1 MSRYAIISDI
11 HGNILALQAVVDDMQ
26 KRKVS
31 RVINLGDHV
40 SGPLWPQETVCYL
53 MSHHWINIRG
63 NHDRQLSK
71 IDHKYHGLS
80 DAYGFNQLSDIQRSW
95 LMNLPTKVMIDDDII
110 AFHGIPNNDNEY
122 LLETIVNERLNI
134 ACKED
139 INKRLGDHKAELIL
153 CGHSHIYRCIK
164 MDNGSLIIN
173 PGSVGLQAY
182 RDDERPHVVENG
194 SPHARYAIIEKNHD
208 TWDIEFIHIKY
219 EWEKAAEK
227 ARVEKRFDWENALY
241 SGYVS

>member
-1 MSRYAIISDI
+1 MGRYAIISDI

-40 SGPLWPQETVCYL
+40 SGPLWPQETICYL

-63 NHDRQLSK
+63 NHDRQLSA

-80 DAYGFNQLSDIQRSW
+80 DAFGFNQLSDIQRSW
-95 LMNLPTKVMIDDDII
+95 LMHLPTKVMIDNDII
-110 AFHGIPNNDNEY
+110 AFHGIPNDDNEY
-122 LLETIVNERLNI
+122 LLETIVNERLHI
-134 ACKED
+134 ARKED
-139 INKRLGDHKAELIL
+139 ISRRLGDNNAELIL

-164 MDNGSLIIN
+164 MDNGSLIVN

-208 TWDIEFIHIKY
+208 TWDIELIHVKY

-227 ARVEKRFDWENALY
+227 ARVEKRFDWESALY